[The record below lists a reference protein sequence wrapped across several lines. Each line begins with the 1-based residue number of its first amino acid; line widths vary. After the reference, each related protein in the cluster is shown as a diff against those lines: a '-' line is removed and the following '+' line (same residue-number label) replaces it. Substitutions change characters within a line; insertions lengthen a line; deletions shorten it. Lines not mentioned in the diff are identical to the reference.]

1 LTTHDAFIAKIPA
14 FMHQSTTIKNML
26 HIISSTGVILYFWEI
41 TMIFNIFV
49 NKKKPPAM
57 VLRTLIIDD
66 EAHVRRSLSIMLGEE
81 CPNVDIV
88 GTAESVESGLKA
100 IEKYH
105 PELVLLDIKMAD
117 GTGFDLLRKAR
128 PVNFRVIFITAFE
141 EFAIKAFR
149 FSAIDYL
156 LKPVNADDLKEA
168 VEKAISSIGHDFATQ
183 LKALEENLANKD
195 PAGKKIVLKT
205 NDAIWLIKTKE
216 ISYCEADMG
225 YTKFFL
231 MNGRTI
237 MVSGNLA
244 EYEELLKESGFF
256 RAHKSFLVNLSD
268 IVRFEKGDGGFLVM
282 SNNDRVP
289 VASRKRDE
297 LLEIFHRLTN

>member
-1 LTTHDAFIAKIPA
+1 
-14 FMHQSTTIKNML
+14 ML

>member
-1 LTTHDAFIAKIPA
+1 
-14 FMHQSTTIKNML
+14 ML
-26 HIISSTGVILYFWEI
+26 
-41 TMIFNIFV
+41 
-49 NKKKPPAM
+49 
-57 VLRTLIIDD
+57 LRTLIIDD
-66 EAHVRRSLSIMLGEE
+66 EAHVRRSLSIMLAEE
-81 CPNVDIV
+81 CPTVDIV
-88 GTAESVESGLKA
+88 GTADGVESGLKA

-105 PELVLLDIKMAD
+105 PDLVLLDIKMAD

-128 PVNFRVIFITAFE
+128 PVNFRVIFVTAFE
-141 EFAIKAFR
+141 EFAIRAFR

-156 LKPVNADDLKEA
+156 LKPVNADDLHEA
-168 VEKAISSIGHDFATQ
+168 VEKAISSFGNDFATQ
-183 LKALEENLANKD
+183 LKALEENLASKD

-205 NDAIWLIKTKE
+205 NDAIWLIKTHE

-231 MNGRTI
+231 KNGRNI

-256 RAHKSFLVNLSD
+256 RVHKSFLVNLSD
-268 IVRFEKGDGGFLVM
+268 IVRFEKGDGGFLCM

-289 VASRKRDE
+289 VATRKRDE
-297 LLEIFHRLTN
+297 LLEIFQKLTG